1 MSERGA
7 ALRDALRVL
16 VVSRGLVLVVA
27 FLTAVV
33 IGAENEDNRAV
44 SDAALLTRP
53 FGAVGDAL
61 LSPLAHWDSVW
72 YLAIVDHGYAPA
84 GEEVAHHAV
93 AFFPL
98 YPLLAWIGSGF
109 GASFEL
115 QLLSAFAV
123 SLAAFA
129 GALYLLHRLVELEL
143 GREHALPVLAL
154 VALFPGALFFG
165 IPYSESVFLLVSV
178 GAFYAARTDRW
189 AWAGALAAAAS
200 ATRSAG
206 ILLLVPLAIL
216 YWRRHGRVRG
226 DALWLA
232 LAPLGL
238 VAYCA
243 YLGIEHDE
251 PFAWMDLQDSWGREF
266 AGPFGALVTGAI
278 AAGDGVRDLI
288 TGSYEVEDGVR
299 YALMDIGLFAFA
311 VGAVVA
317 TVGVLR
323 RLPLAYGAYVVVAL
337 ALPLSFPSDDQPL
350 MSLPR
355 FLAVLFPLFM
365 WLALWAGERRRITT
379 VSVAFTA
386 LLALFTS
393 QYAAWEF
400 VA

>member
-1 MSERGA
+1 VPDA
-7 ALRDALRVL
+7 WRDSLRVL
-16 VVSRGLVLVVA
+16 VVSRVVVLA
-27 FLTAVV
+27 TAVFTATV
-33 IGAENEDNRAV
+33 VDAEDEAQSAI
-44 SDAALLTRP
+44 SDAPRLTRP

-72 YLAIVDHGYAPA
+72 YLAIADHGYQP
-84 GEEVAHHAV
+84 GDVSFHSV

-98 YPLLAWIGSGF
+98 YPLLVWIGSGF

-115 QLLSAFAV
+115 QLVSAFVV

-129 GALYLLHRLVELEL
+129 GALYLLHRLAELEL
-143 GREHALPVLAL
+143 GREHALPVIGLLA
-154 VALFPGALFFG
+154 VFPGALFFG
-165 IPYSESVFLLVSV
+165 IPYSESLFLLVSV
-178 GAFYAARTDRW
+178 GAFYAARTGHW

-206 ILLLVPLAIL
+206 VLLLVPLAVL
-216 YWRRHGRVRG
+216 YWQERRVLRP

-243 YLGIEHDE
+243 YLGIEHDD
-251 PFAWMDLQDSWGREF
+251 PFAWMDLQDAWGREF
-266 AGPFGALVTGAI
+266 AGPFGGLVTGAI

-288 TGSYEVEDGVR
+288 SGSYEVEDGVR
-299 YALMDIGLFAFA
+299 YALTDIGLFAFA
-311 VGAVVA
+311 VAAVAA
-317 TVGVLR
+317 TIGVFR
-323 RLPLAYGAYVVVAL
+323 RLPLAYGLYVLAAL
-337 ALPLSFPSDDQPL
+337 ALPLSFPSEDQPL

-365 WLALWAGERRRITT
+365 WLALWAGERRR
-379 VSVAFTA
+379 VGEVAIVFGG
-386 LLALFTS
+386 LLTFFTS

>member
-1 MSERGA
+1 MNA
-7 ALRDALRVL
+7 TAVRDTLRVL
-16 VVSRGLVLVVA
+16 LLSRVIVFAVA
-27 FLTAVV
+27 FLTVV
-33 IGAENEDNRAV
+33 VLGAEDEAQSAE
-44 SDAALLTRP
+44 SDAELLTHP

-61 LSPLAHWDSVW
+61 LSPLARWDSIW
-72 YLAIVDHGYAPA
+72 YLAIADHGY
-84 GEEVAHHAV
+84 GSDVVSQHSV

-98 YPLLAWIGSGF
+98 YPLLVWVVSGL

-115 QLLSAFAV
+115 QLVAAFVV

-143 GREHALPVLAL
+143 GREQAMPVILL

-165 IPYSESVFLLVSV
+165 LPYSESVFLLVSV
-178 GAFYAARTDRW
+178 GAFYAARTDHW
-189 AWAGALAAAAS
+189 AWAGVLAASAS
-200 ATRSAG
+200 ATRSSG
-206 ILLLVPLAIL
+206 VLLIVPLAIL
-216 YWRRHGRVRG
+216 YWRQRG
-226 DALWLA
+226 GLRADALWLA

-243 YLGIEHDE
+243 YLGIERDDAL
-251 PFAWMDLQDSWGREF
+251 AWMDLQDAWGREF

-288 TGSYEVEDGVR
+288 SGSYEFEDGVR

-323 RLPLAYGAYVVVAL
+323 RLPLAYGAYVIAAL
-337 ALPLSFPSDDQPL
+337 ALPLSFPSTDQPL

-365 WLALWAGERRRITT
+365 WLALWAGERRRTT
-379 VSVAFTA
+379 EVAFLFTA
-386 LLALFTS
+386 LLAFFTS

>member
-1 MSERGA
+1 VSP
-7 ALRDALRVL
+7 ALRDTVRVL
-16 VVSRGLVLVVA
+16 LVSRTIVFAVA
-27 FLTAVV
+27 FFTAVV
-33 IGAENEDNRAV
+33 IGAEDGANRAE
-44 SDAALLTRP
+44 SDASLLTRP
-53 FGAVGDAL
+53 FGSIGDAL

-72 YLAIVDHGYAPA
+72 YLAIADHGYASA
-84 GEEVAHHAV
+84 REEVAHHAV

-98 YPLLAWIGSGF
+98 YPLLVWIGSGLA
-109 GASFEL
+109 ASYEL
-115 QLLSAFAV
+115 QLAVAFAV
-123 SLAAFA
+123 SLAACA
-129 GALYLLHRLVELEL
+129 GALYLLHRLVELEV
-143 GREHALPVLAL
+143 GREHALPVIAL

-165 IPYSESVFLLVSV
+165 VPYSESLFLLVSV

-206 ILLLVPLAIL
+206 LLLLVPLVIL
-216 YWRRHGRVRG
+216 YVQQRRAIRA

-243 YLGIEHDE
+243 YLGIRHDD
-251 PFAWMDLQDSWGREF
+251 PLAWMSLQDSWGREF
-266 AGPFGALVTGAI
+266 AGPFGALVTGAV
-278 AAGDGVRDLI
+278 AAGDGVRDLVS
-288 TGSYEVEDGVR
+288 GSYEVDDGVR
-299 YALMDIGLFAFA
+299 YAIMDIGLFAFA

-317 TVGVLR
+317 TIGVFR
-323 RLPLAYGAYVVVAL
+323 RLPLAYGAYVVAAL
-337 ALPLSFPSDDQPL
+337 ALPLSFPAVDQPL

-365 WLALWAGERRRITT
+365 WLALWAEERRRVTE
-379 VSVAFTA
+379 VGLAFTA